1 MDNSF
6 KSDAKASGILAVIF
20 TVAAY
25 IIGSIYFYFTGSN
38 DSVSWVFILVFFII
52 VYAILLYA
60 VRGYNDEYKA
70 EKDLER
76 RKAIQIQEKKEAQES
91 VRLTRI
97 AEYESLY
104 GECTKVISNPGDSSQ
119 DFIRVYEKPSVIIIK
134 DEKYSFDEIIGYNLT
149 DNSRVIKGELSSSTS
164 TSNASAVG
172 RAVVGAALGGVAGA
186 VIGGA
191 TAKQTTEY
199 KQGED
204 KTIHDFSVNI
214 NVNRLS
220 EPLVKLHIGRNEDLA
235 NEITALINA
244 IVVRNN
250 TTKSK

>member
-1 MDNSF
+1 MGDSF
-6 KSDAKASGILAVIF
+6 KSDAKACGMLAVIL

-25 IIGSIYFYFTGSN
+25 IIGSTYFYFTGSKS
-38 DSVSWVFILVFFII
+38 SVSWVFLLMFFIV
-52 VYAILLYA
+52 VYAVLLYA
-60 VRGYNDEYKA
+60 TRSHNDEYKA
-70 EKDLER
+70 EKDLEQ
-76 RKAIQIQEKKEAQES
+76 RKAIQIQEKKEAKERERQTKIS
-91 VRLTRI
+91 
-97 AEYESLY
+97 EYESQY
-104 GECTKVISNPGDSSQ
+104 GECTKVISNPGDSNQ
-119 DFIRVYEKPSVIIIK
+119 DFIRVYEKPSVIIIN
-134 DEKYSFDEIIGYNLT
+134 DEKYGFDEIIGYNLS

-204 KTIHDFSVNI
+204 KTIHDFTVIINI
-214 NVNRLS
+214 NRLS
-220 EPLVKLHIGRNEDLA
+220 EPLVKLYIGGNEDLA

-250 TTKSK
+250 TIKSQ

>member
-1 MDNSF
+1 MGESF
-6 KSDAKASGILAVIF
+6 KSDAKASGIIAVIL

-25 IIGSIYFYFTGSN
+25 AIGSIYFYFSGSN
-38 DSVSWVFILVFFII
+38 SSVSWVFLLVFFII

-60 VRGYNDEYKA
+60 VRSYNDEYKA

-76 RKAIQIQEKKEAQES
+76 RKAIQIQEKKEAKERE
-91 VRLTRI
+91 RLTRMT
-97 AEYESLY
+97 EYESQY
-104 GECTKVISNPGDSSQ
+104 GECTKVISNPGDSIQ
-119 DFIRVYEKPSVIIIK
+119 DFIRVYERSSVIIIN

-149 DNSRVIKGELSSSTS
+149 DNSRVIKGELSSKTT

-204 KTIHDFSVNI
+204 KTIHDFTVNI

-220 EPLVKLHIGRNEDLA
+220 EPLIKLHIGRNEDLA

-244 IVVRNN
+244 IVVRNR
-250 TTKSK
+250 T

>member
-1 MDNSF
+1 MKLSMMVAVL
-6 KSDAKASGILAVIF
+6 SLTACSGEANEQTIPLAVRIIILIIAAI
-20 TVAAY
+20 VAFA
-25 IIGSIYFYFTGSN
+25 IVKVANIKEDQDVKKRKQIEEERLELQRKEKEKK
-38 DSVSWVFILVFFII
+38 DILV
-52 VYAILLYA
+52 
-60 VRGYNDEYKA
+60 
-70 EKDLER
+70 
-76 RKAIQIQEKKEAQES
+76 RKRQNK
-91 VRLTRI
+91 I
-97 AEYESLY
+97 AEYESRY

-134 DEKYSFDEIIGYNLT
+134 DNTYSFDEIIGYNLT